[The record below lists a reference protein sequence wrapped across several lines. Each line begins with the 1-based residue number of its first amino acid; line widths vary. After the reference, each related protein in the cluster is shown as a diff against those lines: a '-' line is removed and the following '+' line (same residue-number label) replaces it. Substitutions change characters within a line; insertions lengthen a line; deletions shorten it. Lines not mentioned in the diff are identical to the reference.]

1 MARAGET
8 PELKPRAITIDRLDL
23 VDWDAD
29 DPDRPI
35 AVVEVDCSAGTYVRS
50 IARDLGRATG
60 GAAYLGALTRTASGG
75 FSIEAAHPA
84 RGDPRRR
91 PPTVRPASAR
101 SSCRSTPA
109 STGSPG
115 SR

>member
-8 PELKPRAITIDRLDL
+8 PSSRRAITIQRFDL
-23 VDWDAD
+23 VDWNAD

-50 IARDLGRATG
+50 IARDVGRATG

-75 FSIEAAHPA
+75 SRSRRRIPSRRSA
-84 RGDPRRR
+84 RR
-91 PPTVRPASAR
+91 PPTVRPASPLLLPIDAGLDR
-101 SSCRSTPA
+101 FAGLR
-109 STGSPG
+109 
-115 SR
+115 